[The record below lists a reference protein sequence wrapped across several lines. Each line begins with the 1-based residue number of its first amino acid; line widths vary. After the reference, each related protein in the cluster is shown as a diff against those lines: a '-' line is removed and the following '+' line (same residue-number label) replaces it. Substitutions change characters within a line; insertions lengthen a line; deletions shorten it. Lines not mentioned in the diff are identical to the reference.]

1 MPIIKSAAKRM
12 RQDRERYRR
21 NLHVK
26 RQMRAA
32 AKAVTDSITAGN
44 EKQARDAQQTAQ
56 KTIDK
61 AVKKGVIHKN
71 TAARKKSQLARQLK
85 ERFGAE
91 KTTAPKQQ
99 STKSTAKK
107 APATKKTTATKQSG
121 SKTTSASTKSKP
133 AAKKSSSPTKK

>member
-26 RQMRAA
+26 RQMRTAV
-32 AKAVTDSITAGN
+32 KTVTDSIAAGK
-44 EKQARDAQQTAQ
+44 EKQARDAQQAAQ
-56 KTIDK
+56 KAIDK
-61 AVKKGVIHKN
+61 AAKKGVIHKN

-91 KTTAPKQQ
+91 KTAASKQQ
-99 STKSTAKK
+99 GTKSTAKK
-107 APATKKTTATKQSG
+107 APTAKKTTATKQSG

-133 AAKKSSSPTKK
+133 AAKKSPTQTKK